1 MKLEVGMYVKC
12 KNGNIAKV
20 KKIDEQY
27 PKFLTKYFFDNVIG
41 TTYVSQYYYP
51 KEILECYWTDLDNYI
66 LKSNHSII
74 NLIEVG
80 DYVNGYKVVD
90 FSETYFNGVDRR
102 EKPKRIGLKV
112 INGKFDYENY
122 IEADEIKDIVTKEQF
137 NSVKYEVE

>member
-1 MKLEVGMYVKC
+1 MKLEVGMYVRTKVG
-12 KNGNIAKV
+12 KIAK
-20 KKIDEQY
+20 
-27 PKFLTKYFFDNVIG
+27 
-41 TTYVSQYYYP
+41 
-51 KEILECYWTDLDNYI
+51 
-66 LKSNHSII
+66 II
-74 NLIEVG
+74 NKYDNSGSLHKENFVWVLDDSSVLALHSQKVVKASYNIIDLIEVG

-137 NSVKYEVE
+137 ESMKYEVKG